1 MKTKKIMTDME
12 VDKKVRLIYTQF
24 DRKRKL
30 TDRQV
35 ETCKRN
41 LQKGKRT
48 VAELAKKYK
57 VSEFVIKYNTDPE
70 FRKAAINAR
79 SGKHYGITTADFDNR
94 VAYKRKLM
102 KNRTYLKLVG
112 VKA

>member
-41 LQKGKRT
+41 LAMLFST
-48 VAELAKKYK
+48 MFLL
-57 VSEFVIKYNTDPE
+57 
-70 FRKAAINAR
+70 
-79 SGKHYGITTADFDNR
+79 KHHI
-94 VAYKRKLM
+94 VWISKEM
-102 KNRTYLKLVG
+102 
-112 VKA
+112 